1 MEELVKNQAI
11 LDDGRTL
18 LGIGITTVRC
28 KAWVKALDGT
38 QLPLLI
44 VYQNDL
50 VKLDKPNPLFCYGYR
65 SYDIHINP
73 SFKASRLSLL
83 DQGFILAIAHIHGSG
98 EIGKQWYENEN
109 QLRKRNTFIDFIAYV
124 EYLRDMKFC
133 SKEKL

>member
-1 MEELVKNQAI
+1 MTWDHKSNSGLLRIRGVTSLVKNLLQKPTMEELVKNQAI

-50 VKLDKPNPLFCYGYR
+50 VKLDKPDPLFCYGYR

-83 DQGFILAIAHIHGSG
+83 D
-98 EIGKQWYENEN
+98 
-109 QLRKRNTFIDFIAYV
+109 
-124 EYLRDMKFC
+124 
-133 SKEKL
+133 